1 MDFFWSGTCKEYFW
15 IVDFTI
21 FLVCF
26 LKHNWWQHTH
36 GWMGVSNN
44 CWKYLSQWSE
54 GFSNG
59 KRFPNVVK
67 IFSCIIFEVNVLW
80 TLIVEDGCSMCNGS
94 IGLLHVDMSNYE
106 FSCECCL
113 K

>member
-1 MDFFWSGTCKEYFW
+1 
-15 IVDFTI
+15 
-21 FLVCF
+21 
-26 LKHNWWQHTH
+26 
-36 GWMGVSNN
+36 MGVLNN

-54 GFSNG
+54 GFPNG
-59 KRFPNVVK
+59 EGFSNVVK

-80 TLIVEDGCSMCNGS
+80 TLLVEDGCSIYNGS
-94 IGLLHVDMSNYE
+94 IGLLHVDMSNCE